1 MYCVV
6 NDVIVEDGGVTI
18 PLASPNLQP
27 LFDPATSTCLAL
39 SDHSPPAPWPRT
51 SPRLDTISLHHLYLS
66 PTATGSYAATI
77 RSSHHHDE
85 PPPAFRSDYHP
96 FQAPLSH
103 PKIHSNPRN
112 VTGRRVNHGP
122 SPPLLH
128 SHPATTAPPPPATIP
143 RTTTFTFTSIIYALF
158 QITFTCIIY
167 ASFQNPTSVPLL
179 AFDITDT

>member
-1 MYCVV
+1 MLHLPLSLCK
-6 NDVIVEDGGVTI
+6 TLKCLSRPA
-18 PLASPNLQP
+18 PLASPNLQLP
-27 LFDPATSTCLAL
+27 FDPATSTCLAL

-128 SHPATTAPPPPATIP
+128 SHQTHNATAPPSVSVRDRLCCCCFGVSMVDQFAPNP
-143 RTTTFTFTSIIYALF
+143 IIHP
-158 QITFTCIIY
+158 
-167 ASFQNPTSVPLL
+167 S
-179 AFDITDT
+179 